1 MDDWLQ
7 SELEIIKQRHLQRT
21 LQSFATGNDPHAIIN
36 GQPYLLF
43 SSNNYLGL
51 ATDPRLKHKA
61 IEAVEQF
68 GVGSGGARLTTG
80 NTVIHEQLEKE
91 IASFKGTEAS
101 LIFSSGY
108 LMNIGV
114 IAGLMSEGDVIFS
127 DALNH
132 ASIIDG
138 CRLSKAKTIVYQH
151 ADMADLEEKLK
162 QYPNANKKL
171 IVTDGIFSM
180 DGDIAPLPQI
190 VQLAK
195 TYDAY
200 VMVDDAHA
208 TGVIGKNGGGTAAY
222 FGLQADVHITV
233 GTLSKAVGAEGG
245 FVATSQLLVEY
256 LRNKA
261 RTFIFQTSLSPA
273 VIQAAREGIRL
284 IQKENERQ
292 QQLERNGQFL
302 RSGLKKAGF
311 TLADSSTPIIAI
323 IIGAAE
329 KAVAFSEHVKKKGMF
344 IPAIRPPTVQEG
356 SSRLRMTVM
365 ATHTSEQLQY
375 ALETIIEIG
384 KKLAVIQR

>member
-7 SELEIIKQRHLQRT
+7 YELEIIKQRHLQRT

-101 LIFSSGY
+101 LVFSSGY

>member
-101 LIFSSGY
+101 LVFSSGY
-108 LMNIGV
+108 LTNIGV

-365 ATHTSEQLQY
+365 ATHTS
-375 ALETIIEIG
+375 
-384 KKLAVIQR
+384 

>member
-101 LIFSSGY
+101 LVFSSGY

>member
-101 LIFSSGY
+101 LVFSSGY
-108 LMNIGV
+108 LTNIGV